1 MRVSDCKPR
10 VSIVLPTRGRAQR
23 LAQTLPTILAQTFTD
38 FELLIK
44 QDGPGDDGTN
54 AVLAGVRDDR
64 ICASMSGAPLGIP
77 GILNTLVA
85 EARGEYIIVLHDH
98 DLFEPTLLAAMVEAL
113 DRHPSTNYVHSGL
126 HTIDQDDRVTGTF
139 VRSHQSVTAGRE
151 WAAHMLTRMDSP
163 VCACSLVRRSA
174 YERFGAYDP
183 SFGFVADVDLWFRLA
198 MHGDVAYVSS
208 PEMRIREREPGHEYR
223 GLNWTMVEA
232 LVAIHR
238 KYAALLS
245 LGVGA
250 RVRNRLVVERFVAES
265 FLRHLKYYG
274 FSSAARATS
283 RRHLRTCGTPLSR
296 ALATLT

>member
-1 MRVSDCKPR
+1 MSDRAPR
-10 VSIVLPTRGRAQR
+10 VSIVLPTRGRAPR
-23 LAQTLPTILAQTFTD
+23 LAQTLPTILGQAFTD

-44 QDGPGDDGTN
+44 QDGPGDRSTD
-54 AVLAGVRDDR
+54 AVLADVHDDR
-64 ICASMSGAPLGIP
+64 MRASISGAPLGIP
-77 GILNTLVA
+77 GILNALVA

-98 DLFEPTLLAAMVEAL
+98 DLFEPTLIGAMVEAL
-113 DRHPSTNYVHSGL
+113 DRHPSANYVHSGL
-126 HTIDQDDRVTGTF
+126 HTIDQDDSVTNTF
-139 VRSHQSVTAGRE
+139 VRGHSPLTPGRE
-151 WAAHMLTRMDSP
+151 WAAFMLTRMDSP

-183 SFGFVADVDLWFRLA
+183 SFGFVADVELWFRLA
-198 MHGDVAYVSS
+198 MHGDVAYVPSA
-208 PEMRIREREPGHEYR
+208 EMRIREREPEHEYR

-238 KYAALLS
+238 KYVALLA
-245 LGVGA
+245 LGPAA

-296 ALATLT
+296 VLATLT